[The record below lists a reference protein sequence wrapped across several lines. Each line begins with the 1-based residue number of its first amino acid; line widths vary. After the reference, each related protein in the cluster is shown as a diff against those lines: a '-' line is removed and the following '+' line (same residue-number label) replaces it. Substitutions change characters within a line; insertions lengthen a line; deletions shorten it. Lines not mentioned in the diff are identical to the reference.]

1 MSTTMTIV
9 GLPTLTAMVLNTIGW
24 TARLVQ
30 TKQTLNNIDVASFT
44 WMALLSRNEEFH
56 K

>member
-1 MSTTMTIV
+1 MLKTMGTIV
-9 GLPTLTAMVLNTIGW
+9 GLPTLTPMVLNTIGW

-44 WMALLSRNEEFH
+44 WMALLSRRRQVL
-56 K
+56 